1 MEYDEIVR
9 LIKRI
14 LRNEKAIREA
24 VAEKREQMAPREEV
38 AGRAPGHI
46 SKPTEAAALQNLTPI
61 DFIYFYAGWNREKT
75 RLDAPEVW
83 LVCIDEVRAAL
94 EPWEQKFMSR
104 AFTSQDWQNYE
115 DLNVSRNAYYA
126 IKKEIVAKIAV
137 KAAARGLL
145 EV

>member
-24 VAEKREQMAPREEV
+24 VAEKREQMAQREEV

-61 DFIYFYAGWNREKT
+61 DFVYFYAGWNREKT

-83 LVCIDEVRAAL
+83 LSCIDEVRAAL

-104 AFTSQDWQNYE
+104 AFTSQDWQNCA
-115 DLNVSRNAYYA
+115 DLNVSRITYYA
-126 IKKEIVAKIAV
+126 TKKEIVSRVAV

>member
-24 VAEKREQMAPREEV
+24 VAEKREQMAQREEV

-61 DFIYFYAGWNREKT
+61 DFVYFYAGWRKEKI
-75 RLDAPEVW
+75 RLTYPETW
-83 LVCIDEVRAAL
+83 LACLDEVRASL
-94 EPWEQKFMSR
+94 SPWEQKFMER
-104 AFTSQDWQNYE
+104 AFVSQDWE
-115 DLNVSRNAYYA
+115 ICADLGIARTAFYALKKDIVSQIA
-126 IKKEIVAKIAV
+126 IK
-137 KAAARGLL
+137 AARFGII